1 MRMGTSR
8 ALLAAA
14 TALAIAACLPSPAA
28 AEPVV
33 PPGNS
38 AAAQYT
44 EAFPTSGGEHP
55 LGGGGHGKRKPSSVL
70 GPRSARRLDAKG
82 PQGRATAALATA
94 TAPVA
99 SGPGAGGGAGG
110 GGAAS
115 GGVEGAAP
123 RAGAGEEAPGA
134 HAAQPASAGPHGSS
148 GFEEVVGQAT
158 GSSSSGGMGMLLPL
172 AIAAVLLWSLAYLW
186 RQRRRAA

>member
-1 MRMGTSR
+1 MGTSK

-14 TALAIAACLPSPAA
+14 TGLAIAAFPPLPAA

-38 AAAQYT
+38 AATQYT
-44 EAFPTSGGEHP
+44 EAFPTPGGERP
-55 LGGGGHGKRKPSSVL
+55 LGGGGHGSRKPSSVL
-70 GPRSARRLDAKG
+70 GPRNARRLDAKG
-82 PQGRATAALATA
+82 PQGRAVAALATA

-99 SGPGAGGGAGG
+99 SGSGRGGGAGG
-110 GGAAS
+110 GGAA
-115 GGVEGAAP
+115 GGGGEGAP
-123 RAGAGEEAPGA
+123 PPAGTGEGAPGA
-134 HAAQPASAGPHGSS
+134 RAAQPAPPEPHGSG
-148 GFEEVVGQAT
+148 GFEEVIGQAT
-158 GSSSSGGMGMLLPL
+158 GASSSGEMGLLLPL